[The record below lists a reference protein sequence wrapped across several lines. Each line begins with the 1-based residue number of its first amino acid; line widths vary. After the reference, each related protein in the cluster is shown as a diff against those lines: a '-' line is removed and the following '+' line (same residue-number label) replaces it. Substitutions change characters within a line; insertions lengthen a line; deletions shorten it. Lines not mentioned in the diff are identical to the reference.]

1 MDALEAVSN
10 KKNIKCFVG
19 FATVVTT
26 IFVLLAVIASAATNE
41 DQTMIS
47 DLTIY
52 LAEPILSD
60 GGTVVVIPQEV
71 EVTEWKKE
79 SGLQNPAME
88 DGILATARPI
98 GDKDRRLS
106 VIVSSTINVV
116 RFNFPRD
123 GNFKF
128 AFAPLDRK
136 NASNMSGKTKLVRHG
151 EGTDYDPVSGED
163 VKVPRIMVVHVLG
176 SKISEDD
183 TLDADNRIKFVALE
197 SHYKCTQFEQ
207 AVACDATEASK

>member
-1 MDALEAVSN
+1 MEAIN
-10 KKNIKCFVG
+10 AKKNIKWLAG
-19 FATVVTT
+19 LTIVVTT
-26 IFVLLAVIASAATNE
+26 LFILLAVIAFASTNDE
-41 DQTMIS
+41 DGRMIS

-71 EVTEWKKE
+71 DFSEWKTE
-79 SGLQNPAME
+79 RGLQNPALE
-88 DGILATARPI
+88 DGILDTARPI
-98 GDKDRRLS
+98 SEADRRLG

-151 EGTDYDPVSGED
+151 EGVDYDPASGED
-163 VKVPRIMVVHVLG
+163 VKVPRIMVVHVIG
-176 SKISEDD
+176 SKISEND
-183 TLDADNRIKFVALE
+183 TLNADNRIKFVALE
-197 SHYKCTQFEQ
+197 HYYKCTQFEQ

>member
-1 MDALEAVSN
+1 MEAIN
-10 KKNIKCFVG
+10 AKKNIKWLVG
-19 FATVVTT
+19 LIIVVTT
-26 IFVLLAVIASAATNE
+26 ICILLAVIAFASTNNE
-41 DQTMIS
+41 DRRMIS

-52 LAEPILSD
+52 LAEPIISD

-71 EVTEWKKE
+71 EFSEWKKE
-79 SGLQNPAME
+79 RGLQNPTME
-88 DGILATARPI
+88 DGILDTARPI
-98 GDKDRRLS
+98 SEEDRRLG

-151 EGTDYDPVSGED
+151 EGVDYDPVSGED
-163 VKVPRIMVVHVLG
+163 VKVPRIMVVHVIG
-176 SKISEDD
+176 SKNSEND
-183 TLDADNRIKFVALE
+183 TLDAGNGIKFVALE
-197 SHYKCTQFEQ
+197 HHYKCTQFEQ